1 MKSNE
6 VLKTI
11 LKKNSVNKEDLKRI
25 LQLTGDQQTEI
36 I

>member
-1 MKSNE
+1 MKASE

-11 LKKNSVNKEDLKRI
+11 VKKNSVNKEDLKRI
-25 LQLTGDQQTEI
+25 LQLSGDQQTEI